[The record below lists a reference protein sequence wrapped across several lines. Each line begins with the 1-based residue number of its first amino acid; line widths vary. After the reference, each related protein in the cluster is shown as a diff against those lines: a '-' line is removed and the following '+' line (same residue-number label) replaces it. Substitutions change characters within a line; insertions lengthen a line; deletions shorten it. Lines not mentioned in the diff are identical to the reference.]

1 MQEHDQ
7 ASDTGGG
14 EPVPTLVP
22 HASRFFARPATRAGH
37 RAAWMSLTAFAAL
50 TASTIVTNAFE
61 RHDPGTVYDVMQV
74 TRLIMIAIF
83 AVSGLGALALS
94 LRSLMRS
101 ERSIIVWAALAVG
114 LFATTLIIGE
124 FTFLE

>member
-1 MQEHDQ
+1 V
-7 ASDTGGG
+7 SDTGGG
-14 EPVPTLVP
+14 EPAPTLVP

-37 RAAWMSLTAFAAL
+37 WAAWMSLIAFAAL
-50 TASTIVTNAFE
+50 IAFNVLTDAFE
-61 RHDPGTVYDVMQV
+61 RQDSGTVYDVMQV
-74 TRLIMIAIF
+74 TRLIILAIF

-124 FTFLE
+124 FTFME